1 MIEILSYPFMQRA
14 LIAALLTG
22 LIAPAIG
29 TYIVQ
34 RRLSLLGDGLGHVAI
49 AGVGLAFLSAPALPA
64 LECPLN
70 TRVCANSPSL

>member
-29 TYIVQ
+29 TYVVQ
-34 RRLSLLGDGLGHVAI
+34 RRLSLLGTA
-49 AGVGLAFLSAPALPA
+49 SAMSRSRESAWR
-64 LECPLN
+64 C
-70 TRVCANSPSL
+70 